1 MGIYTESSEPLF
13 GRKKNN
19 QVLPIR
25 EKSVTNVTNVTNVT
39 DYLLVLNFIEVI
51 ENCYQMLPD
60 VTNYFQNW

>member
-13 GRKKNN
+13 ERKKNN

-25 EKSVTNVTNVTNVT
+25 EKSVANVTNVTN
-39 DYLLVLNFIEVI
+39 YLLVLSFIEVI

>member
-25 EKSVTNVTNVTNVT
+25 EKSVTNVTNGT